1 MIPTKAEFVA
11 AITKTEKLVPAPRTL
26 AQASRLLRD
35 PHSDLADISSLIS
48 QDSALAVDVLR
59 CANSSYYG
67 NAEPVSAIGQ
77 AVQIIGFRE
86 TIRLLNLVAAHQTA
100 SRDLGCYGIAAEDFW
115 AESLCNGLFLE
126 ELGQQTNAYD
136 PGEAYT
142 AGLLR
147 FVGRLAINQAVL
159 SLGGGLFW
167 DGQSDI
173 GQWELENVGIR
184 QAQAGAELL
193 SRWGFPES
201 VVTAIK
207 SQDDV
212 LSSTEAGMLALAM
225 NYSAQVL
232 PAGCNAAFAA
242 SLDQQTLTLPKGHP
256 FARSSNMSESVLY
269 SVQVKTSVKM
279 RTILDK
285 LYRLLSP

>member
-1 MIPTKAEFVA
+1 MIPTKAELVA

-35 PHSDLADISSLIS
+35 PQSDLTDISMLIS

-59 CANSSYYG
+59 CANSAYYC

-126 ELGQQTNAYD
+126 ELGLHTKAYD
-136 PGEAYT
+136 SGEAYT

-173 GQWELENVGIR
+173 GLWEMENVGIR

-201 VVTAIK
+201 VVNAIRG
-207 SQDDV
+207 QDDDIT
-212 LSSTEAGMLALAM
+212 SSDTGLLALAM
-225 NYSAQVL
+225 NYSAQLL
-232 PAGCNAAFAA
+232 PAGCNAAFAS
-242 SLDQQTLTLPKGHP
+242 SLDQQTLTLRVDHP
-256 FARSSNMSESVLY
+256 FVMSTGLSESLLN
-269 SVQVKTSVKM
+269 SVQFKTADKM

-285 LYRLLSP
+285 LYR

>member
-1 MIPTKAEFVA
+1 MIPTKAEFIA

-35 PHSDLADISSLIS
+35 PHSDLADISMLIS

-59 CANSSYYG
+59 CANSAYYG

-86 TIRLLNLVAAHQTA
+86 TIRLLNLVAAHQA
-100 SRDLGCYGIAAEDFW
+100 AGRDLGCYGIAAEDFW
-115 AESLCNGLFLE
+115 AESLCNGLFLD
-126 ELGQQTNAYD
+126 ELGLQTGAYD

-159 SLGGGLFW
+159 TLGGGLFW
-167 DGQSDI
+167 DGESDI
-173 GQWELENVGIR
+173 GRWELENVGIR

-201 VVTAIK
+201 IVTAINN
-207 SQDDV
+207 QDDD
-212 LSSTEAGMLALAM
+212 TPPADAGKLALAM
-225 NYSAQVL
+225 NYSARVL
-232 PAGCNAAFAA
+232 PAGCNAAYAA
-242 SLDQQTLTLPKGHP
+242 SLDQQTLELRSEHP
-256 FARSSNMSESVLY
+256 FVMSTGLTDTVLN
-269 SVQVKTSVKM
+269 SVQLKTAENMKA
-279 RTILDK
+279 ILDK
-285 LYRLLSP
+285 LYH